1 MSATGENGRE
11 SVNVPQR
18 DKRSQSQGTPMP
30 AGIRESVVSRP
41 WENGQWR
48 IPDHNGSS
56 NKADSKK
63 IRCWPNVFKY
73 AKDPRHWRKNEGD
86 FGSHGREIPFRREL
100 PYFDCSLYRGTLRI
114 TTHGLWRGPGW
125 PRQQPIE
132 NAAPQKLTS
141 SIITEHL
148 SLK

>member
-1 MSATGENGRE
+1 MSSGESLTTMAAAIKQILKKSDVG
-11 SVNVPQR
+11 
-18 DKRSQSQGTPMP
+18 PMCL
-30 AGIRESVVSRP
+30 
-41 WENGQWR
+41 NTQK
-48 IPDHNGSS
+48 IPDTEE
-56 NKADSKK
+56 KTK
-63 IRCWPNVFKY
+63 
-73 AKDPRHWRKNEGD
+73 GD
-86 FGSHGREIPFRREL
+86 FGSHGREIPFRREP
-100 PYFDCSLYRGTLRI
+100 PYFDCSLYRGTLLI